1 MALTIGGKTMEYMT
15 DNYRYLGQCHAYGWE
30 PTDQGLEAFK
40 DQIMSGFRGLDGRI
54 RWEDFKIGMEKS
66 V

>member
-1 MALTIGGKTMEYMT
+1 MEYLT
-15 DNYRYLGQCHAYGWE
+15 VNYRYLGQCHAYGWE

-40 DQIMSGFRGLDGRI
+40 SQIENGFRGPDGRI
-54 RWEDFKIGMEKS
+54 RWEYFGNGMEKGIQR